1 MRPYLFALSLAT
13 LWLGIAL
20 QPALATTATPARVV
34 PLDRIIAVVN
44 NGVITTTQLDKQLT
58 VITRRLH
65 AEKTQLP
72 AKNILRRQVL
82 GKMVLNRLQ
91 LQAARQLGIQVD
103 DEQLNHVLG
112 NIARRNNLTLP
123 QFRQA
128 VTSQGY
134 TFADFREN
142 IRHEMI
148 ISHLHKRAVY
158 NKIIV
163 TDQEVND
170 FLANQAARHDMG
182 EEYHLAH
189 ILIPIPESATP
200 QDIQAART
208 KARQVLAQLYAGAN
222 FSQTA
227 IAVSAGQQALQG
239 GDLGWRKAG
248 QLPRLFADIVARMKP
263 GGISHLIRSPSGF
276 HIIKLLGKRSTQ
288 RHVVK
293 QTLARQIML
302 RTNQLVS
309 DNDARQH
316 LLRLRQRI
324 LAGAN
329 FAELSRANSDDTGS
343 AANGGS
349 LGWVSPGELVPKFES
364 VMDALKPGQI
374 SQPFRT
380 RFGWHIVQVM
390 ARRTRDN
397 THHFLRNQARE
408 LIRKRKADEALQN
421 WLRQLRD
428 ESYVDYRLNQ

>member
-1 MRPYLFALSLAT
+1 MRPYLFALALAP
-13 LWLGIAL
+13 LWLGTAL
-20 QPALATTATPARVV
+20 QPALATTATPAHVV
-34 PLDRIIAVVN
+34 PLDRVIAVVN
-44 NGVITTTQLDKQLT
+44 NGVITTTQLDKQII
-58 VITRRLH
+58 VITRRLQ

-72 AKNILRRQVL
+72 AENILRRQIL

-91 LQAARQLGIQVD
+91 LQAAQQLGIQVD
-103 DEQLNHVLG
+103 DDQLNHVLS

-128 VTSQGY
+128 VTGQGY

-148 ISHLHKRAVY
+148 ISRLHKRAVY

-163 TDQEVND
+163 TSQEVDD

-200 QDIQAART
+200 QDIHAART

-248 QLPRLFADIVARMKP
+248 QLPRLFADIVAHMKP

-309 DNDARQH
+309 DNNARQR

-329 FAELSRANSDDTGS
+329 FAELARANSDDTGS

-349 LGWVSPGELVPKFES
+349 LGWVSPGGLVPKFES

-397 THHFLRNQARE
+397 TRNFLRNQARE